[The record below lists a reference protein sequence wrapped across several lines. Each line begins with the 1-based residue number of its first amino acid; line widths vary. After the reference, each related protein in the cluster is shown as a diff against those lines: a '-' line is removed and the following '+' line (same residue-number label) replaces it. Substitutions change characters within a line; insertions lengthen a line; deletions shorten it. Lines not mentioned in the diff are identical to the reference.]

1 MIDAD
6 STNVSECFSTNQ
18 LNFVDCRTHK
28 YIISTM
34 PFALWIRGDGNLM
47 PYASK
52 VTNRPANARLNIEF
66 GACCVSEPHTGTR
79 ARHVKCAISN

>member
-28 YIISTM
+28 VYHLQDA
-34 PFALWIRGDGNLM
+34 FALWIRGDGNLM
-47 PYASK
+47 PYACK
-52 VTNRPANARLNIEF
+52 VTNRPANARLSMSLVLAAYQNLIQET
-66 GACCVSEPHTGTR
+66 ALDM
-79 ARHVKCAISN
+79 